1 MGLSNATDGGIG
13 PNEDIEGNVC
23 LFGKEEVMK
32 PLGLDHLPTFLLEGK
47 VCASPVSVKST
58 KIHS

>member
-13 PNEDIEGNVC
+13 PNEDIEGMFV
-23 LFGKEEVMK
+23 FRKEEVMK

-47 VCASPVSVKST
+47 VCASPVSDEIHE
-58 KIHS
+58 IHS